1 MPSLRAGTVPSNRK
15 ELMDNTREKSAA
27 GFYDITKTW
36 FEADT
41 FPAHAPFSVGP
52 DAPASQDTGPVI
64 VGTDAAADE
73 VDMDNVSSIP
83 IHNPDVVTQDNTL
96 DGPTAQDTNEYVNFE
111 EGSHMPP
118 MLNVQ
123 TDGLRRSPRI
133 AKLNRPWYKCNLIA
147 KYFCALA
154 LASSFQWTPT
164 LSGVYTGAE
173 NMVLSAVHS
182 YHSANQLF
190 DDTLNSLHPTVCVGW
205 TQVFFLFYFL
215 SLFWHVIE

>member
-41 FPAHAPFSVGP
+41 FPAHALPSAGL

-73 VDMDNVSSIP
+73 ADADNISSIP
-83 IHNPDVVTQDNTL
+83 IHKPDVVTQDNTL
-96 DGPTAQDTNEYVNFE
+96 DGPTAQDTNEYVNFK

-118 MLNVQ
+118 MLNLQ

-133 AKLNRPWYKCNLIA
+133 TKLNRPWYKCNLIA
-147 KYFCALA
+147 KKKCALA
-154 LASSFQWTPT
+154 LDSSFQWTPT
-164 LSGVYTGAE
+164 LSGVYTGTE
-173 NMVLSAVHS
+173 NMVHILCSTFIS
-182 YHSANQLF
+182 FSQ
-190 DDTLNSLHPTVCVGW
+190 S
-205 TQVFFLFYFL
+205 
-215 SLFWHVIE
+215 II